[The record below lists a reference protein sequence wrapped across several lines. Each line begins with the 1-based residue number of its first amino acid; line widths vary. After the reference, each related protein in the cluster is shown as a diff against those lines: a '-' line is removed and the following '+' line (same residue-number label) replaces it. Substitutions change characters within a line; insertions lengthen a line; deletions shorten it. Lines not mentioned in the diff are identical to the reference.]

1 MRKIPL
7 NCEACGNRNYNVPK
21 QEGSATRL
29 TLKKYCQNVTRT
41 QFIKNR
47 NKYIRNNTLIMCSKD
62 LEVEQMAKKESF
74 FKGVKSEME
83 KTSWPTKE
91 ELFKYTVIVVS
102 TVIFF
107 LVFFYALD
115 LGITALKNLLF
126 G

>member
-1 MRKIPL
+1 VIKIL
-7 NCEACGNRNYNVPK
+7 
-21 QEGSATRL
+21 L
-29 TLKKYCQNVTRT
+29 
-41 QFIKNR
+41 
-47 NKYIRNNTLIMCSKD
+47 KD
-62 LEVEQMAKKESF
+62 LEVLLVAKKDSF
-74 FKGVKSEME
+74 FQGVKSEME

-115 LGITALKNLLF
+115 LGITALKNLLL

>member
-1 MRKIPL
+1 
-7 NCEACGNRNYNVPK
+7 
-21 QEGSATRL
+21 
-29 TLKKYCQNVTRT
+29 
-41 QFIKNR
+41 
-47 NKYIRNNTLIMCSKD
+47 
-62 LEVEQMAKKESF
+62 MAKKESF

-91 ELFKYTVIVVS
+91 ELFKYPVIVVS

>member
-1 MRKIPL
+1 MAI
-7 NCEACGNRNYNVPK
+7 V
-21 QEGSATRL
+21 
-29 TLKKYCQNVTRT
+29 
-41 QFIKNR
+41 
-47 NKYIRNNTLIMCSKD
+47 KD
-62 LEVEQMAKKESF
+62 LEVLLVAKKKAF
-74 FKGVKSEME
+74 QGVKSEME

-115 LGITALKNLLF
+115 LGITALKNLLI